1 MLVIIIRTTSGVS
14 SFFQPIVG
22 ILSQVTSSKLC
33 EALSASQVL
42 KLNFNRKNPEILI
55 PYPHSLVDRRI
66 ARLRC
71 CFDIVDVQPACD
83 EDILLFHGGRQDNIR
98 SRSAHGCGSPCEEIA
113 ALK

>member
-42 KLNFNRKNPEILI
+42 ELNVNRKQFRNSDTLSSFI
-55 PYPHSLVDRRI
+55 
-66 ARLRC
+66 
-71 CFDIVDVQPACD
+71 
-83 EDILLFHGGRQDNIR
+83 G
-98 SRSAHGCGSPCEEIA
+98 
-113 ALK
+113 